1 MSEHDPGTSS
11 VPTIDVGDLLQAADR
26 GDPLLLLDVRNEDE
40 VKAWKIEARRP
51 VETVYV
57 PYFEFIEDETGSVAK
72 VPGGRDIV
80 VLCAQGG
87 SSEMVAGMLAEA
99 GMPARNVRGG
109 MVAYGE
115 YLDPVTVPLEAEEAG
130 RFAIWQVNRRGK
142 GCLSYVVG
150 SNGEAVVV
158 DPMKNADWF
167 AAFAAARG
175 LRVVHVL
182 DTHIHADHV
191 SGGPAL
197 AATLGVPYSVSA
209 GEGFELRQPVTPLQ
223 DGQVLAIGGASGV
236 TIEVRVMRTPGHTPG
251 STSYLIGGRYLMT
264 GDTVFVG
271 GVGRPDLGGHV
282 VEWGRALFTT
292 LTERLAALGDDVL
305 VLPAHYAGVQEIGAN
320 GVVSGR
326 LGAIRAT
333 VPELQFRTADAFV
346 ESVRASVKDPPASYA
361 EIIKVNLGVSSAPV
375 EQITEWELGKNECAA
390 SAKRAARGGGEAW
403 S

>member
-1 MSEHDPGTSS
+1 M
-11 VPTIDVGDLLQAADR
+11 
-26 GDPLLLLDVRNEDE
+26 
-40 VKAWKIEARRP
+40 
-51 VETVYV
+51 
-57 PYFEFIEDETGSVAK
+57 
-72 VPGGRDIV
+72 
-80 VLCAQGG
+80 
-87 SSEMVAGMLAEA
+87 
-99 GMPARNVRGG
+99 
-109 MVAYGE
+109 
-115 YLDPVTVPLEAEEAG
+115 PLEAEEAG
-130 RFAIWQVNRRGK
+130 RFAIWQINRRGK

-209 GEGFELRQPVTPLQ
+209 GEEFELRQPVTPLQ

-251 STSYLIGGRYLMT
+251 STSYLVGGRCLLT

-271 GVGRPDLGGHV
+271 SVGRPDLGGHV

-292 LTERLAALGDDVL
+292 LTERLAPVPDDVL

-333 VPELQFRTADAFV
+333 VPELQFSTADAFV
-346 ESVRASVKDPPASYA
+346 ESVRAAVKDPPASYA
-361 EIIKVNLGVSSAPV
+361 EIIKVNLGVSSAPL
-375 EQITEWELGKNECAA
+375 EQITEWELGRNECAA

>member
-251 STSYLIGGRYLMT
+251 STSYLVGGRYLLT

-282 VEWGRALFTT
+282 VEWGRTLFAT

-305 VLPAHYAGVQEIGAN
+305 VLPAHYAGVQEIGAD
-320 GVVSGR
+320 GVVAGR
-326 LGAIRAT
+326 LGTIRAS
-333 VPELQFRTADAFV
+333 VPEMRFRTADEFV
-346 ESVRASVKDPPASYA
+346 ESVRAAVKDPPPSYA
-361 EIIKVNLGVSSAPV
+361 EIIKVNLGVSSAPL

-390 SAKRAARGGGEAW
+390 SAKRAAQG
-403 S
+403 